1 MNNLWY
7 TYMVRCN
14 DNSLYTGVTTDLQ
27 RRVNEHNGKIKGAK
41 YTKNKQPV
49 TLVYYQTQINRSA
62 ACQYEYK
69 LKQLPKKYK
78 EQLVTNFKVKIITN
92 LEDIKGENSD

>member
-1 MNNLWY
+1 MSSQWY

-27 RRVNEHNGKIKGAK
+27 RRVYEHNGVKKGAK

-49 TLVYYQTQINRSA
+49 VLVYYQMKTSRST

-69 LKQLPKKYK
+69 LKQLSKLQK
-78 EQLVTNFKVKIITN
+78 EVIVSEFCKN
-92 LEDIKGENSD
+92 